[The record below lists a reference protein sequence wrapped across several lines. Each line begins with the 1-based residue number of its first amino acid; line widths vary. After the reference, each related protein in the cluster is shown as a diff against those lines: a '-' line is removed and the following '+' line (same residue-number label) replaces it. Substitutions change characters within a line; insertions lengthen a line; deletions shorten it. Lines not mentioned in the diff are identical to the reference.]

1 MKCTAYPQDKC
12 SISGNHMNL
21 EQALNQ
27 TEILASDIS
36 SAVIYSA
43 VNKSNNGYTY
53 IPTPQGLLTSD
64 DNSLFAL
71 TN

>member
-1 MKCTAYPQDKC
+1 
-12 SISGNHMNL
+12 MNL